1 MAART
6 RKEAAKASWAQM
18 TAEVIPI
25 PRMHIA
31 EARQIIAC
39 PEIHDTATVL
49 NACELL
55 AQSDGLPRIRAGQL
69 HAALARSAVAEIN
82 RRQRIMRGLAIAG
95 DFFGAVGLFGILY
108 LLLIF
113 TPG

>member
-1 MAART
+1 
-6 RKEAAKASWAQM
+6 M

-31 EARQIIAC
+31 EARRIIAC

-49 NACELL
+49 DACEQLL
-55 AQSDGLPRIRAGQL
+55 AQSGGLANARAEEL
-69 HAALARSAVAEIN
+69 HAALIRSAVAEIN
-82 RRQRIMRGLAIAG
+82 RRQQILRGLAIVG
-95 DFFGAVGLFGILY
+95 DLFGAVGLFGILY

>member
-1 MAART
+1 
-6 RKEAAKASWAQM
+6 M

-25 PRMHIA
+25 PRLHIA

-49 NACELL
+49 DACELLL
-55 AQSDGLPRIRAGQL
+55 AQSDGLPRIRARQL
-69 HAALARSAVAEIN
+69 RATLVHSAVAEIN
-82 RRQRIMRGLAIAG
+82 RRQRIMRGLAIVG
-95 DFFGAVGLFGILY
+95 DLFGAVGLFGILY